1 MVLGKKLLYAIWF
14 ARIALLFGA
23 LGCLFAGYVSIFVDY
38 DVMKSYALITGA
50 LINSMLF
57 FSTFPGHRM
66 DIRFDQI
73 KGKLSKTVDCD
84 DTLPAGASMKNDV
97 RHLVKLAIVITMLVV
112 FMIINF
118 LLANRAYSHSN
129 YSTVFSHMVI
139 IIVASFVFNA
149 LLLIYKID
157 ETFKKLERLISQ
169 YRKNQ
174 TPEEKKLCES

>member
-14 ARIALLFGA
+14 ARIALLFGT
-23 LGCLFAGYVSIFVDY
+23 LGCLFAGYVSIFVDS

-57 FSTFPGHRM
+57 FSTFPGHRI
-66 DIRFDQI
+66 DIRFNQLER
-73 KGKLSKTVDCD
+73 KFSGSTNCN

-97 RHLVKLAIVITMLVV
+97 RHLVKLAIAITMLVV

-149 LLLIYKID
+149 HLLIYKVD
-157 ETFKKLERLISQ
+157 ETFKKLERLISKC
-169 YRKNQ
+169 RKNQ
-174 TPEEKKLCES
+174 TPGQN